1 MPSIAYVNYLKWSLL
16 PRTSIFG
23 RKISQQTSSFQNDR
37 GAPAGHPPPRPV
49 PKVELL
55 VLHAHSCR
63 SPSLFSYRENVATI
77 KTVPQMTG
85 GCVVGVWRSSY
96 RHFAMAVASPLPV
109 AVALAWPSCPSRGV
123 PRTVSIQ
130 RATTL
135 LSRPLVRHLS
145 AVRNESYRIKCQC
158 KQSDHYN
165 VLDSHHED
173 GSCLQVR
180 RYDAIMVLGG
190 GLTSNGGIPEWVIRR
205 LDGAFQLYKQQ
216 ERLDG
221 QRACQILLLGAG
233 TPHKPPVLD
242 TQGYVLHEST
252 VYAEYLLKQGVPP
265 SDLLKETSSYDTVGN
280 AYFSLTMHVLP
291 AGWRQLAVVT
301 SEFHMPRTMQTF
313 KDCYALAS
321 QSNVS
326 LQRDIKV
333 DYFAVSDEN
342 LFAQDVLEA
351 RKEKEAI
358 ALSTWKQNF
367 ETISSLPK
375 LHSWLFATHLC
386 YSVSRQHE
394 FGRVKE
400 LDPRLA
406 ATY

>member
-1 MPSIAYVNYLKWSLL
+1 M

-23 RKISQQTSSFQNDR
+23 RNVSQQTSSFQNDR
-37 GAPAGHPPPRPV
+37 GAPAGHPPRGRYPLWSNCWYCIQHP
-49 PKVELL
+49 PGFD
-55 VLHAHSCR
+55 C
-63 SPSLFSYRENVATI
+63 
-77 KTVPQMTG
+77 VPQKRG
-85 GCVVGVWRSSY
+85 CCVVGVWRISH
-96 RHFAMAVASPLPV
+96 RHFAMAVVSPSPLPLPV
-109 AVALAWPSCPSRGV
+109 AVAVAWPSGPSRRV
-123 PRTVSIQ
+123 PRPVLIQ
-130 RATTL
+130 GATTL
-135 LSRPLVRHLS
+135 LARPLVRRLS
-145 AVRNESYRIKCQC
+145 AVRNQSYRIKCQF

-165 VLDSHHED
+165 VLDSHHKD
-173 GSCLQVR
+173 GSCPQVR
-180 RYDAIMVLGG
+180 QYDAVVVLGG
-190 GLTSNGGIPEWVIRR
+190 GLLSDGGIPEWVIRR

-216 ERLDG
+216 QEGLDG

-242 TQGYVLHEST
+242 TQGYVLHESS
-252 VYAEYLLKQGVPP
+252 VYAEYLLKQGVPV

-291 AGWRQLAVVT
+291 AGWHQVAVVT

-313 KDCYALAS
+313 NDCYALAN
-321 QSNVS
+321 QSNGHIS

-333 DYFAVSDEN
+333 DYFAVSDEK
-342 LFAQDVLEA
+342 LFAQDVLQA
-351 RKEKEAI
+351 RKEKEAV

-367 ETISSLPK
+367 ATISTLPK

-394 FGRVKE
+394 FGRSKE